1 MFPIEPTGRA
11 WRPPVSRRRRGLR
24 LSLSALSLAVLAGC
38 ATFSGNGGMDEV
50 AALTQAR
57 TGQTPQA
64 HGTDTVPEAV
74 QARVQALLAQP
85 LGADQAV
92 ELALIQQPGLQ
103 ARFDELAQ
111 AEAERVRAG
120 RLPNPVLSLGR
131 LAGGGALEV
140 DRALTVDL
148 LGWLAW
154 PVRDGVAERQWR
166 SAQWQAAVAAVGQ
179 GLAARQ
185 AWVDAV
191 AVQQQ
196 LALQD
201 RLQAVADTAAELV
214 QAMARAGNVP
224 ALTQLREQ
232 AFQTETRL
240 QGAQARQAALA
251 ARERLVRAL
260 GLDADAP
267 RLSLPEHLP
276 ALPNQPRSLSEAE
289 QAAIDQ
295 RLDVQM
301 ARLAAEATAQDL
313 GLSRATSWVNV
324 LEAGVQD
331 KHARGEPTQRGAE
344 LTLEL
349 PLFDFGS
356 TRRADAEAR
365 YRQALHRTAQV
376 ALEARSE
383 VREAYAAY
391 RSAYD
396 AAQVHSRELL
406 PLRQKIADEMLLR
419 YNGMLIGTSELLDDA
434 RSRTAAASAAL
445 AAQRAFWQAD
455 ARLQA
460 ALAGVPT
467 RAADAADLAA
477 SLLSDA
483 PATAAAGH

>member
-1 MFPIEPTGRA
+1 MQAKSSVGRSP
-11 WRPPVSRRRRGLR
+11 RPPATRRTRGLR

-38 ATFSGNGGMDEV
+38 ASFSGNGGMDEV
-50 AALTQAR
+50 SRLTQASL
-57 TGQTPQA
+57 GQRPQA
-64 HGTDTVPEAV
+64 HGGDTPPEAV

-120 RLPNPVLSLGR
+120 RLPNPAITLGR
-131 LAGGGALEV
+131 LAGGGLLEV
-140 DRALTVDL
+140 DRSLTIDL

-154 PVRDGVAERQWR
+154 PARDGVAERQWR
-166 SAQWQAAVAAVGQ
+166 SVQWQAAVAAVGQ

-191 AVQQQ
+191 AAQQQ
-196 LALQD
+196 WVLQQ
-201 RLQAVADTAAELV
+201 RLQAVADTAAELA
-214 QAMARAGNVP
+214 QAMAKAGNVP

-240 QGAQARQAALA
+240 QGAQARQDALA

-260 GLDADAP
+260 GLDADAA

-276 ALPNQPRSLSEAE
+276 ALPDQPRSLSEAE

-301 ARLAAEATAQDL
+301 ARHAAESTAQDL
-313 GLSRATSWVNV
+313 GLTRATSWVNV

-356 TRRADAEAR
+356 TRRTGAEAR

-396 AAQVHSRELL
+396 TAQVHSRELL
-406 PLRQKIADEMLLR
+406 PLRQKISDEMLLR
-419 YNGMLIGTSELLDDA
+419 YNGMLIGVNELLDDA
-434 RSRTAAASAAL
+434 RSRAMAAGQAL
-445 AAQRAFWQAD
+445 AAQRAFWLAD

-460 ALAGVPT
+460 ALAGVPA
-467 RAADAADLAA
+467 RATDAADLAA
-477 SLLSDA
+477 TLLNDA
-483 PATAAAGH
+483 PASAAAGH